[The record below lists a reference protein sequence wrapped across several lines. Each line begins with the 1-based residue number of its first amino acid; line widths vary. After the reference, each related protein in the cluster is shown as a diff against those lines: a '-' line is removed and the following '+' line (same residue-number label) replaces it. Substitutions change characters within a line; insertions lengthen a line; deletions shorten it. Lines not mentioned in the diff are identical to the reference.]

1 MILHLLVHIARFPSL
16 YPLGRNTCN
25 KRKGYDYDLLC
36 FSPIA
41 LWICSEKPH
50 VRVKKDICYILLKS
64 KIGKRLF
71 SFLSCIYN
79 RLIIILFKNY
89 VCSGIRTVIYQKF
102 QVGQVGENICR
113 PAKFT
118 YIKNKN
124 ILIYGPLIN
133 IRIQGLIKSRIFC
146 IL

>member
-1 MILHLLVHIARFPSL
+1 MILHVLVQQDSPPYIPWGGIHAIN
-16 YPLGRNTCN
+16 G
-25 KRKGYDYDLLC
+25 KGTIMTYFVFRL
-36 FSPIA
+36 A
-41 LWICSEKPH
+41 LWICSEKTH

-133 IRIQGLIKSRIFC
+133 IRIQGLIKS
-146 IL
+146 